1 MRAASLPLRETAW
14 SAGLLGAVVLGC
26 LALSCLEPLV
36 AVAVLAAGALP
47 PARAVGL
54 TLAVWLVGQAV
65 GFGLHDFPVDRTT
78 IGWGIG
84 LGLAAA
90 ASTLAAAATLVRLP
104 GRPSW
109 FRAGLAFI
117 AAFVANQL
125 VALGVQQVVEGACE
139 IVPGV
144 ISRIGLLNAAWL
156 AVLLAADALARRFLG
171 SGTGFGA
178 PRPA

>member
-1 MRAASLPLRETAW
+1 MWGRARRRSPRR
-14 SAGLLGAVVLGC
+14 S
-26 LALSCLEPLV
+26 
-36 AVAVLAAGALP
+36 
-47 PARAVGL
+47 
-54 TLAVWLVGQAV
+54 
-65 GFGLHDFPVDRTT
+65 
-78 IGWGIG
+78 
-84 LGLAAA
+84 
-90 ASTLAAAATLVRLP
+90 STLAAAATLVRLP

-109 FRAGLAFI
+109 FRAGLAFV

-125 VALGVQQVVEGACE
+125 VVLGVQQVVEGACE

-171 SGTGFGA
+171 SGTDFGA